1 MRFAGKPKL
10 QRMKNSGKA
19 GKAARRMLLWTFL
32 ALAAMVAMGVLAT
45 VIGPFFALM
54 SGASMFF
61 LWVPFAIFT
70 LYFFRDPNPRVPL
83 GGGLVVSPG
92 HGKVDVIDVVN
103 EPRFM
108 EGECRRVSIFLS
120 VFDVHVQNAPVSGK
134 ITYFKYTEGK
144 FLNAMKTDSAVHNEN
159 ILLGIESSDPA
170 YSKIGVRLITGL
182 IARRLVP
189 WVEQGEV
196 VERGERISLIQFGS
210 RVDVYLPM
218 SATVKVKLGDRAVG
232 GETVLATLI

>member
-1 MRFAGKPKL
+1 MRFAERPKL
-10 QRMKNSGKA
+10 RRMKNSGKA

-32 ALAAMVAMGVLAT
+32 ALVAMVAMGVLAT
-45 VIGPFFALM
+45 FIGPVFALV
-54 SGASMFF
+54 SGGMFF
-61 LWVPFAIFT
+61 LWVPFALFT
-70 LYFFRDPNPRVPL
+70 LYFFRDPDPRVPV

-92 HGKVDVIDVVN
+92 HGKVDVIDTIN
-103 EPRFM
+103 EPRVM
-108 EGECRRVSIFLS
+108 EGECRRISIFLS

-144 FLNAMKTDSAVHNEN
+144 FLNAMKTESAAHNEN
-159 ILLGIESSDPA
+159 ILIGIESSDPA
-170 YSKIGVRLITGL
+170 YAKVGVRLITGL

-189 WVEQGEV
+189 WVAEGDV

-218 SATVKVKLGDRAVG
+218 SATIKVKLGDRAVG
-232 GETVLATLI
+232 GETVLAIL

>member
-1 MRFAGKPKL
+1 MRFAGRPKL
-10 QRMKNSGKA
+10 ARMKNSGKA
-19 GKAARRMLLWTFL
+19 AKAAQRMLLWTFV

-45 VIGPFFALM
+45 FIGPLFAAVSLGLFFV
-54 SGASMFF
+54 
-61 LWVPFAIFT
+61 WVPFAVFT
-70 LYFFRDPNPRVPL
+70 LYFFRDPNPKVPA

-92 HGKVDVIDVVN
+92 HGKVDVIDTVN

-108 EGECRRVSIFLS
+108 DGECRRVSIFLS

-144 FLNAMKTDSAVHNEN
+144 FLNAMKTESAAHNEN
-159 ILLGIESSDPA
+159 ILLGIECSDPA
-170 YSKIGVRLITGL
+170 YAKVGVRLITGL

-189 WVEQGEV
+189 WVAEGDV

-218 SATVKVKLGDRAVG
+218 SATIKVKLGDRAVG
-232 GETVLATLI
+232 GETVLATL

>member
-1 MRFAGKPKL
+1 
-10 QRMKNSGKA
+10 MKNSGKA
-19 GKAARRMLLWTFL
+19 GKAARRMILWTLIALVSLIGVAIL
-32 ALAAMVAMGVLAT
+32 AVMVAAFIT
-45 VIGPFFALM
+45 VVYFALV
-54 SGASMFF
+54 G
-61 LWVPFAIFT
+61 LWVVFTLFT
-70 LYFFRDPNPRVPL
+70 LYFFRDPDPRVPA
-83 GGGLVVSPG
+83 GPGLVVSPG
-92 HGKVDVIDVVN
+92 HGKVDVIDVIN

-120 VFDVHVQNAPVSGK
+120 VFDVHVQNSPVSGK
-134 ITYFKYTEGK
+134 VTYFKYTEGK
-144 FLNAMKTDSAVHNEN
+144 FLNAMKTESAQHNEN

-170 YSKIGVRLITGL
+170 YAKVGVRLITGL

-218 SATVKVKLGDRAVG
+218 SATIQVKIGDRAVG
-232 GETVLATLI
+232 GETVLASLL

>member
-1 MRFAGKPKL
+1 MRFAERPKL
-10 QRMKNSGKA
+10 WRMKNSGKA
-19 GKAARRMLLWTFL
+19 ARAARRMILWTFV

-45 VIGPFFALM
+45 FIGPVFTVVSAGL
-54 SGASMFF
+54 FF
-61 LWVPFAIFT
+61 LWVPFVLFT
-70 LYFFRDPNPRVPL
+70 LYFFRDPDPRVPA

-92 HGKVDVIDVVN
+92 HGKVDVIDTVN

-108 EGECRRVSIFLS
+108 GGECRRVSIFLS

-144 FLNAMKTDSAVHNEN
+144 FLNAMKTESAAHNEN

-170 YSKIGVRLITGL
+170 YAKVGVRLITGL

-189 WVEQGEV
+189 WVEEGEEL
-196 VERGERISLIQFGS
+196 ERGQRISLIQFGS

-218 SATVKVKLGDRAVG
+218 SATIKVKLGDRAVG
-232 GETVLATLI
+232 GETVLATL

>member
-1 MRFAGKPKL
+1 
-10 QRMKNSGKA
+10 
-19 GKAARRMLLWTFL
+19 MLLWTFIAL
-32 ALAAMVAMGVLAT
+32 VSLIGVAVLAAMVAAFITVVYVALVGVWVL
-45 VIGPFFALM
+45 FAL
-54 SGASMFF
+54 
-61 LWVPFAIFT
+61 FT
-70 LYFFRDPNPRVPL
+70 LYFFRDPEPRVPA
-83 GGGLVVSPG
+83 GPGLVVAPG
-92 HGKVDVIDVVN
+92 HGKVDVIDVIT

-134 ITYFKYTEGK
+134 VTYFKYTEGK
-144 FLNAMKTDSAVHNEN
+144 FLNAMKTESAQHNEN
-159 ILLGIESSDPA
+159 ILLGIESADPA
-170 YSKIGVRLITGL
+170 YAKVGVRLITGL

-218 SATVKVKLGDRAVG
+218 SATIQVKIGDRAVG
-232 GETVLATLI
+232 GETVLASLL

>member
-1 MRFAGKPKL
+1 
-10 QRMKNSGKA
+10 
-19 GKAARRMLLWTFL
+19 MLLWTFL
-32 ALAAMVAMGVLAT
+32 ALAAITAAGVLAT
-45 VIGPFFALM
+45 IVGPAVAFI

-70 LYFFRDPNPRVPL
+70 LYFFRDPNPRVPA
-83 GGGLVVSPG
+83 GPGLVVSPG
-92 HGKVDVIDVVN
+92 HGKIDVIDVIN

-120 VFDVHVQNAPVSGK
+120 VFDVHVQNSPVSGK
-134 ITYFKYTEGK
+134 VTYFKYTEGK
-144 FLNAMKTDSAVHNEN
+144 FLNAMKTESAAHNEN
-159 ILLGIESSDPA
+159 ILLGIECADPA
-170 YSKIGVRLITGL
+170 YSKVGVRLITGL

-189 WVEQGEV
+189 WVEEGEV

-218 SATVKVKLGDRAVG
+218 SATIKVKIGDRAVG
-232 GETVLATLI
+232 GETVLASLI